1 MMNYMQKKLC
11 QSLKKEQKEEKR
23 EKGQQKRQ
31 MQSFVCCLKKTKNAK
46 PFWKSST

>member
-11 QSLKKEQKEEKR
+11 QSLKKGQKEEKR

-31 MQSFVCCLKKTKNAK
+31 MQSFLCCSKKK
-46 PFWKSST
+46 